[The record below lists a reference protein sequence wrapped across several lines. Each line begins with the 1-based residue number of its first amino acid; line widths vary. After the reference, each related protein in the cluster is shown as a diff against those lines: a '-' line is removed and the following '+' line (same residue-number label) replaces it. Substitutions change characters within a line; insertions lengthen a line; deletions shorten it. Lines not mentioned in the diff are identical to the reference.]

1 MHLTTPPRWIE
12 GFDVSNLGDKFAVGS
27 SVAFKDG
34 KPYKQYYRRYRIR
47 RIAGQDDYAMM
58 RQIVNRRLKDLKT
71 RKSKPGLLL
80 IDGGKGQLSSA
91 LRVIKELDTDIP
103 TFALAKRNDELYDAQ
118 GKVISMPQTAK
129 GFYLL
134 KRLRDEAHRFAIS
147 YHRKLRGKQI
157 TKSALDHISGIGKTR
172 KLRILKY
179 FGSVEALRK
188 ASEIEIAKVQ
198 GVGPHMAKRIYEALH
213 T

>member
-1 MHLTTPPRWIE
+1 
-12 GFDVSNLGDKFAVGS
+12 VGS
-27 SVAFKDG
+27 SVAFKNG
-34 KPYKQYYRRYRIR
+34 KPYKQYYRRYRIQ

-58 RQIVNRRLKDLKT
+58 RQIVNRRLKDLKQ

-80 IDGGKGQLSSA
+80 IDGGKGQLNSA

-103 TFALAKRNDELYDAQ
+103 TYALAKRNDELYDAQ

-134 KRLRDEAHRFAIS
+134 KRLRDEAHRFAIN
-147 YHRKLRGKQI
+147 YHRKLRGRQI
-157 TKSALDHISGIGKTR
+157 QKSVLDRVGGIGKAR

-179 FGSVEALRK
+179 FGSIEALRK
-188 ASEIEIAKVQ
+188 ASETEIAKVE
-198 GVGPHMAKRIYEALH
+198 GIGPHIAKRIYEALH

>member
-1 MHLTTPPRWIE
+1 MRVSKQQVSPVLIEIQERLHLNKPPHWIE

-58 RQIVNRRLKDLKT
+58 RQIVNRRLKDLKQ

-103 TFALAKRNDELYDAQ
+103 TFALAKRNDELYDA
-118 GKVISMPQTAK
+118 G
-129 GFYLL
+129 
-134 KRLRDEAHRFAIS
+134 
-147 YHRKLRGKQI
+147 GKQVR
-157 TKSALDHISGIGKTR
+157 KSVLDSIAGIGKTR

-179 FGSVEALRK
+179 FGSIEALRK
-188 ASEIEIAKVQ
+188 ASETEIAKAP
-198 GVGPHMAKRIYEALH
+198 GIGPHTAKRIYEALH